1 MTDLVLQFFCCHC
14 EEPRRGDAA
23 IFWQFVTG
31 ICKLVRITGSL
42 RLPRLL
48 RSLAMTDLAVQS
60 LFCHCEEPR
69 RGDVAISWQFVT
81 GICRLVRLTG
91 SRGLPRLL
99 RSLAMTDLVVQSFC
113 CHCEEPR
120 RGDVAI
126 FWQFVTGICRL
137 VRLTGSRGLPRLLR
151 SLAMTD
157 LVVQS
162 FCCHCE
168 EPRRGD
174 AAISWQ
180 FVAGICRLVRI
191 TGSPRL
197 PRPTTSLRAPSQ

>member
-1 MTDLVLQFFCCHC
+1 MYHTQPEIFFQEAGAFCNITVILPGKCYRDRQLQSHRYFPKIAASHHVAALLV
-14 EEPRRGDAA
+14 
-23 IFWQFVTG
+23 V
-31 ICKLVRITGSL
+31 
-42 RLPRLL
+42 
-48 RSLAMTDLAVQS
+48 LAMTDLMMQS

-69 RGDVAISWQFVT
+69 RGDVAIS
-81 GICRLVRLTG
+81 
-91 SRGLPRLL
+91 
-99 RSLAMTDLVVQSFC
+99 
-113 CHCEEPR
+113 
-120 RGDVAI
+120 
-126 FWQFVTGICRL
+126 WQFVTGICRL